1 MTQSSLLRCAR
12 YKHIHFLNIYIYK
25 IHKIDTDATLYI
37 YFVLKLSFSQQNRMW
52 KTQAVVKVSPQDIGH
67 VMYTIRLL
75 NFKFQFLK
83 QMVQRV
89 PTITYCYFST
99 IFFFFCHIYYT
110 SVDEPWCICLSD
122 YRCNGNIVI
131 VTIDNS
137 VLEWKKKT
145 KKNPADFVHLLRSP
159 LLP

>member
-1 MTQSSLLRCAR
+1 
-12 YKHIHFLNIYIYK
+12 
-25 IHKIDTDATLYI
+25 
-37 YFVLKLSFSQQNRMW
+37 MW

-67 VMYTIRLL
+67 VIYTIRLL

-137 VLEWKKKT
+137 VLEWKKKP
-145 KKNPADFVHLLRSP
+145 KKTP
-159 LLP
+159 LILYTYWDPPSFLKVKLNKVKVNNQDNI